1 MIEVEDGYRVPA
13 DIWDRLYRYQQT
25 GVKWLWELHCQQ
37 VGGILG
43 DEMGLGKTIQVI
55 GFLAGLRCSNV
66 RSHVTRELGLGPV
79 LVVCPATVLY
89 QWVNEFHKWYPPFRV
104 AILHDTGSHGGN
116 KLTLL
121 ANIIRYNGVIIT
133 TYASIRI
140 NNLLLLKYQWDYV
153 ILDEGHKIR
162 NPDAEITLAC
172 KRFSTPHR
180 IILSG
185 SPIQNNLKELWS
197 LFDFI
202 YPEKLGTLPVFM
214 EQFSVPITLGGYANA
229 SKIQVETAYRCA
241 VILRDTISPYLI
253 RRLKSD
259 VKIQLPNKN
268 EQVLFCRLTD
278 YQRELYEEYIK
289 GPEVE
294 SMINGGKLIFSGLM
308 TLRKLCNHPDLI
320 TKEYTKYN
328 QEIDDDDDDD
338 DGMCHHMLSSR
349 GVAEGNEE
357 VYGHWRRSGKMIV
370 IEALLK
376 LWFKQQHKV
385 LLFTQSRQVYLNK
398 HD

>member
-1 MIEVEDGYRVPA
+1 MGSSKGKVKRIRKWSSDESDGELIHVNWFEKKKKKKLNKRILSDDGDDELYRQRMKKYKEDSSISNEMIEVEDGYRVPA

-172 KRFSTPHR
+172 KRVNYHYHRCCYYYCCCYSCCCCCCLVLHTSSYHIVWFSN
-180 IILSG
+180 S
-185 SPIQNNLKELWS
+185 E
-197 LFDFI
+197 
-202 YPEKLGTLPVFM
+202 
-214 EQFSVPITLGGYANA
+214 
-229 SKIQVETAYRCA
+229 
-241 VILRDTISPYLI
+241 
-253 RRLKSD
+253 
-259 VKIQLPNKN
+259 
-268 EQVLFCRLTD
+268 
-278 YQRELYEEYIK
+278 
-289 GPEVE
+289 
-294 SMINGGKLIFSGLM
+294 
-308 TLRKLCNHPDLI
+308 
-320 TKEYTKYN
+320 
-328 QEIDDDDDDD
+328 
-338 DGMCHHMLSSR
+338 
-349 GVAEGNEE
+349 
-357 VYGHWRRSGKMIV
+357 
-370 IEALLK
+370 
-376 LWFKQQHKV
+376 
-385 LLFTQSRQVYLNK
+385 
-398 HD
+398 